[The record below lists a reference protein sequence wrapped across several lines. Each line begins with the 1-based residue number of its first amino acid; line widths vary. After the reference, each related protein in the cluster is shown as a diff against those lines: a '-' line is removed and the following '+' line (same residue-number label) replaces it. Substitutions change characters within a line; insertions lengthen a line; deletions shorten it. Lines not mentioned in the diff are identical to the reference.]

1 MEATSSVALGRAVQL
16 AGNPALR
23 FSGCSGR
30 CWCEMCDVVGPF
42 SWSSFKFWE
51 VLLRPS
57 SYWQGHM
64 ICSEYVQSMI
74 EIHSDVNLQF

>member
-30 CWCEMCDVVGPF
+30 CWCEMCDVVGV
-42 SWSSFKFWE
+42 
-51 VLLRPS
+51 VLQIVESVAEAQQLLARTYDMFRVCPE
-57 SYWQGHM
+57 H
-64 ICSEYVQSMI
+64 
-74 EIHSDVNLQF
+74 D